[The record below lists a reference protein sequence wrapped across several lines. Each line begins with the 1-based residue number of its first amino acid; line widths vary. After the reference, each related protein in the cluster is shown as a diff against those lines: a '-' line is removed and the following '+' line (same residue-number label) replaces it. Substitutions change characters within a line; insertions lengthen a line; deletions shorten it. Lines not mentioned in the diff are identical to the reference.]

1 MKKRVEEEEGKK
13 NRDTANCALRDD
25 NRGFRATIAR
35 EPILAERC
43 FRLFPPTSAESLVR
57 ALRNDFHFVIPRFL
71 QTRGN
76 FNKFIL
82 GSNELDVAA
91 KKYPRENPI

>member
-1 MKKRVEEEEGKK
+1 MKKREEEEEGKK

-35 EPILAERC
+35 EPILAFGFFRRLLPSHWSERYE
-43 FRLFPPTSAESLVR
+43 TIYI
-57 ALRNDFHFVIPRFL
+57 VIPRFL

-91 KKYPRENPI
+91 KKYPRENRI